1 MASLQFATKQPVP
14 DQILIDGKMAAD
26 HWLFLQDDEPLPD
39 HKDAIA
45 VSISRWLTQGD
56 AFLAHSGRKGVVLS
70 NTQDVSVLREDLD
83 QLDLIC
89 IDFPTAVD
97 GRGYSQARLLRTR
110 YGYRKEL
117 RAVGEVLVDQL
128 FLMVRCG
135 INAFSL
141 QSGEDVIQAS
151 RFLKPF
157 SITYQ

>member
-1 MASLQFATKQPVP
+1 MASLQFATNQPMT
-14 DQILIDGKMAAD
+14 DRILIDGKMAVD
-26 HWLFLQDDEPLPD
+26 HWLFLEDDEPLPD
-39 HKDAIA
+39 HKEAIA
-45 VSISRWLTQGD
+45 VSVSRWLAQRD
-56 AFLAHSGRKGVVLS
+56 ACLAHSGRKGIVLS
-70 NTQDVSVLREDLD
+70 NTQEVSVLQEDLD
-83 QLDLIC
+83 HLDLIC
-89 IDFPTAVD
+89 IDFPAAVD

-110 YGYRKEL
+110 YGYKKEL

-141 QSGEDVIQAS
+141 QAGEDVIQAS